1 MKKAWI
7 FLIVVALLALSVPV
21 FADEAMA
28 PAGITAKFTMLG
40 FWWANYDPSVTA
52 SGTNSWMAGG
62 SERVWPTADI
72 MFDANNTLEV
82 ALRVP
87 NSAAQPLTMTAE
99 GSLWHFMWTSD
110 LTKAAGWGD
119 LPVDVKVTFGMN
131 DIIFGNFWYDNNG
144 WEYEYGG
151 WNGKATQT
159 PGSNWYSGLV
169 TLWGDS
175 NVVAMNWAVSAGPL
189 TFHYAADLKLQ
200 DNAIGLEASYMG
212 FGLFAAYDI
221 NDDQSYGD
229 SIGSIEAKYDVPAIG
244 DLTLKPSIFFRD
256 AFQYKHWV
264 FGGDLTVGY
273 QMFKVVVGA
282 TSTDQNSLAHYS
294 GTVFVTPIDPAKIWI
309 GAYLDGATPNSA
321 PLQAV
326 DIGASYKFG
335 AFKLIVGWVI
345 GGSDQINGP
354 TILGTNVGTFG
365 VQKFDYNAGNNVTLG
380 DPPDQVGGVRNG
392 LYFGSSISL

>member
-21 FADEAMA
+21 FADEAA
-28 PAGITAKFTMLG
+28 TGVTAKFTMLG

-52 SGTNSWMAGG
+52 SGANSWMAGG
-62 SERVWPTADI
+62 SQRVWPTADI
-72 MFDANNTLEV
+72 MFDPNNTLEV
-82 ALRVP
+82 ALRIP
-87 NSAAQPLTMTAE
+87 GQMTMLAE

-110 LTKAAGWGD
+110 LTKSAGMGD

-159 PGSNWYSGLV
+159 PGSNWYSQLV
-169 TLWGDS
+169 TINGDS
-175 NVVAMNWAVSAGPL
+175 NVVAMNWAIAAGPL
-189 TFHYAADLKLQ
+189 TFHYAANLNMQ
-200 DNAIGLEASYMG
+200 DNAIGVEAAYMG
-212 FGLFAAYDI
+212 FGLYAAYEI
-221 NDDQSYGD
+221 NDDQSYGN

-244 DLTLKPSIFFRD
+244 DLILKPSIFFRD
-256 AFQYKHWV
+256 SFQYTHWV

-273 QMFKVVVGA
+273 QMFKLVVGA

-294 GTVFVTPIDPAKIWI
+294 ATVYVTPIDPAKIWI
-309 GAYLDGATPNSA
+309 GAYLDGATPDSA

-335 AFKLIVGWVI
+335 AFKLIVGWVV
-345 GGSDQINGP
+345 GGSDQ
-354 TILGTNVGTFG
+354 TNNNAG
-365 VQKFDYNAGNNVTLG
+365 VQKLDNNAGNNVTLG
-380 DPPDQVGGVRNG
+380 DPADNVGGVRNG
-392 LYFGSSISL
+392 LYFGSSIGL